1 MTAMIAVIIP
11 SMVDGGRPYAQ
22 RALQDNE
29 VMMTT
34 VQELRLPDEAYH
46 SHLNAPFDRA
56 AQALASDE
64 SGGSSPAVL
73 RLGLT
78 RIIDLSRTS
87 VVPGAVLRQYSGL
100 RLWEVDN
107 DQNLSFIIVDLRTGA
122 VEVAKAFQTERRM
135 AQPTSSRSGP
145 EPSGIDRRV
154 VHSGVQRF
162 NLPPVFGEQ
171 WPSPAFAV
179 TAVLYDWVS
188 NTAVIERQPPPAPA
202 ADPTGV
208 PSPFLDRAAS
218 RGAMAGSPGFVVD
231 IPASV
236 PQGAALK
243 IAGTLNVPSASVAL
257 LQSAEQPD
265 GRLMAATL
273 LLMALDAEHPIALR
287 LLVPV
292 KRHGETVSATFAFD
306 LAQRP
311 EGARL
316 AGHYKAYFVSGRTVV
331 GPQSLTVESR

>member
-1 MTAMIAVIIP
+1 MTSMIAVIIP

-236 PQGAALK
+236 PQGGRAQDCRHPQCAQRIGRAGAVGRAAGR
-243 IAGTLNVPSASVAL
+243 A
-257 LQSAEQPD
+257 PD
-265 GRLMAATL
+265 GGDAAAHGAGRGAPHCAQAPGACETPWRDRL
-273 LLMALDAEHPIALR
+273 
-287 LLVPV
+287 
-292 KRHGETVSATFAFD
+292 
-306 LAQRP
+306 
-311 EGARL
+311 
-316 AGHYKAYFVSGRTVV
+316 GHVRV
-331 GPQSLTVESR
+331 